1 MKTSSCKRFTLIELL
16 VVIAI
21 IVILAGLLFPA
32 LGTVRNNARKSKAH
46 SECLSLKAAILMYET
61 EFSQWPVKVSGTA
74 DRTLS
79 ESEYIDMCKFLT
91 CADKNRKN
99 AKNMVFYEAGVGY
112 NPDNG
117 ILDPWGNPYRV
128 YLDVNFD
135 GRIDNS
141 ATNNVD
147 NENVIKL
154 ANKYNGRSENLDLST
169 RVAVYSIGV
178 SRDPEEGGV
187 NNVNIN
193 DLASRKKLVI
203 SW

>member
-32 LGTVRNNARKSKAH
+32 LGTVRNNAKKSKAH

-61 EFSQWPVKVSGTA
+61 EFSQWPAKVSGTS
-74 DRTLS
+74 DRRLS
-79 ESEYIDMCKFLT
+79 DSEYIDMCRFLT

-99 AKNMVFYEAGVGY
+99 AKNMVLFEAGVGY
-112 NPDNG
+112 NPDQG

-128 YLDVNFD
+128 ILDVNFD
-135 GRIDNS
+135 GRIENS
-141 ATNNVD
+141 AD
-147 NENVIKL
+147 EAIKP
-154 ANKYNGRSENLDLST
+154 ANKYNGRNESLDLST

-178 SRDPEEGGV
+178 STDPEEGGS

-193 DLASRKKLVI
+193 DLAARKKLVI